1 MTTPHCF
8 SYGSL
13 MFREIM
19 EAVADQRDLRNE
31 PASLIAWQRFAIRE
45 ASYPAACPSRL
56 DASIQGILWFDLSE
70 SAWKRLDAFEGQA
83 YRRVL
88 VEVKTEVGTHS
99 AWVYEFL
106 DQALMLSSDWDE
118 AGFRAQHLASFFQQH
133 GGHLAARE

>member
-1 MTTPHCF
+1 
-8 SYGSL
+8 

-19 EAVADQRDLRNE
+19 EAVADQRDLRCE
-31 PASLIAWQRFAIRE
+31 PASLKAWQRFAIRE

-56 DASIQGILWFDLSE
+56 DASIQGILWLDLSE
-70 SAWKRLDAFEGQA
+70 SAWKRLDAFEGPA

-88 VEVKTEVGTHS
+88 VEVRTEVGTHL

-133 GGHLAARE
+133 GGHLAVRE

>member
-1 MTTPHCF
+1 
-8 SYGSL
+8 

-19 EAVADQRDLRNE
+19 EAVADQQGLRSE
-31 PASLIAWQRFAIRE
+31 PESLEAWERFAIRE
-45 ASYPAACPSRL
+45 ASYPAACPSRP

-83 YRRVL
+83 YRRVI
-88 VEVKTEVGTHS
+88 VEVKTEVGTHL

-106 DQALMLSSDWDE
+106 DQALMLSRDWDE

-133 GGHLAARE
+133 GGHLATGE